1 MARAVDACGGPM
13 RRMRQKI
20 SKLNQTMRGLSIIV
34 DALSSFSSDE
44 DDDAG
49 DDGGKCENN
58 DEDKEAVNLT
68 RRCPKLGSYKE
79 KTAQRIFS
87 GPCMP
92 TRPSIFPTGGGLG
105 TGGGSRDGA
114 SRLPPTTGSWFHS

>member
-1 MARAVDACGGPM
+1 M

-79 KTAQRIFS
+79 KTGATSADATVEKYKQRKLVEFEVVVDKL
-87 GPCMP
+87 
-92 TRPSIFPTGGGLG
+92 FHNNLG
-105 TGGGSRDGA
+105 TISVYGAEGSPNTKV
-114 SRLPPTTGSWFHS
+114 SRKRGR